1 MTILFANNATSM
13 LAGDIDPGA
22 TGVQVSSGDGALF
35 PLPLAGEYF
44 LCTLVNELNQ
54 VEIVKAT
61 ARSGDVFTVE
71 RGQEGTTPRAYA
83 AGDRIELR
91 LTSATLGNFLQL
103 NDLESGKAS
112 TIKNVAFV
120 STSLDIG
127 DHGDPLEPG
136 SLARAVE
143 QADER
148 PTLIELPGDHAYALD
163 TSLTIPPNVGLR
175 FQPGAVIELSPS
187 ATLTMYGEIFAGG
200 QRIFSGEGLVRGN
213 LANAPALPQWWGAKA
228 DGASDDTEALNKAA
242 AFKRVYLPLGTYL
255 VRSPVNLGNARSISG
270 EAWSGGYIDWA
281 DDFEQFS
288 PSYQGAASIIQYD
301 AGHHGALFTAK
312 DGVSFEN
319 LVFRCGQSRT
329 GADTFYSGP
338 ADGLAI
344 RQCRF
349 ENLAGVVCDAGFSQA
364 FGNINARGC
373 LFFACENVFQGA
385 LVDLRVSDCLFTS
398 CGVVLHM
405 GEGAGFNTLNANRF
419 EWCEIAVNAYKS
431 RSNSISANLFDSM
444 NEAAIRLYDSTDNA
458 LTGNTFWR
466 NGRHGAAAG
475 KRSHIHLKGSS
486 ASNNR
491 ITGNAFIAG
500 ADDGAPAP
508 DRPEYLLE
516 IDSAPNT
523 FNTFHENGSLGS
535 CVDKPV
541 MDTYMNSGGAVFFD
555 DLHIKGVG
563 NPGTAADT
571 LANMLKHISN
581 PAAGPVNV
589 HLYEDRRF
597 TAYENFR
604 AGVINLVGHG
614 SVAVTNSAGQAN
626 KLLSI
631 ENITYGPAFS
641 GRIGLSSADGA
652 PTAGHWLKGS
662 VVWNSSPG
670 AGGTIGWVCV
680 ADGAPGAWKS
690 FGDIAA

>member
-1 MTILFANNATSM
+1 MTILFANNASSV
-13 LAGDIDPGA
+13 LAHDISQSASSIEVSAGDG
-22 TGVQVSSGDGALF
+22 TLF
-35 PLPLAGEYF
+35 PLPQAGEYF
-44 LCTLVNELNQ
+44 LCTLANELNQ

-61 ARSGDVFTVE
+61 ARDGDILTVM
-71 RGQEGTTPRAYA
+71 RGQESSTARAYA
-83 AGDRIELR
+83 TGDRIELR

-103 NDLESGKAS
+103 GDLDAAKAS
-112 TIKNVAFV
+112 TIKNVDFV
-120 STSLDIG
+120 SASPDIAN
-127 DHGDPLEPG
+127 HGDPQEQG

-143 QADER
+143 QAGEA
-148 PTLIELPGDHAYALD
+148 PTLIELPGNHVYALN
-163 TSLTIPPNVGLR
+163 TSLTIPANVGLR
-175 FQPGAVIELSPS
+175 FQPGAVIELSP
-187 ATLTMYGEIFAGG
+187 ATTLTMYGEIFAGR

-213 LANAPALPQWWGAKA
+213 LANTPALPQWWGAKA
-228 DGASDDTEALNKAA
+228 DGLCDDTEALNKAA

-255 VRSPVNLGNARSISG
+255 VRSPVNLGSAQSISG
-270 EAWSGGYIDWA
+270 EAWYSGYIDWA

-301 AGHHGALFTAK
+301 VGLHGALFTAK

-319 LVFRCGQSRT
+319 LVFRCGQNRT
-329 GADTFYSGP
+329 SGDAFYSGP

-349 ENLAGVVCDAGFSQA
+349 ENLAEVICDAGFSQA
-364 FGNINARGC
+364 FGNTITRGC

-385 LVDLRVSDCLFTS
+385 LVDMRVSDCLFTS
-398 CGVVLHM
+398 CGTVLHL

-419 EWCEIAVNAYKS
+419 EWCDIAVNAYKS

-444 NEAAIRLYDSTDNA
+444 NETAIRLYDSTDNA
-458 LTGNTFWR
+458 VTGNTFWR

-475 KRSHIHLKGSS
+475 KRSHIHLKGS
-486 ASNNR
+486 ASSDNR

-500 ADDGAPAP
+500 ADDGTPSP

-516 IDSAPNT
+516 IESAPNT
-523 FNTFHENGSLGS
+523 YNTFHENASISS

-555 DLHIKGVG
+555 DLHIKGIG
-563 NPGTAADT
+563 NPGTAADA

-597 TAYENFR
+597 SAYENFR
-604 AGVINLVGHG
+604 AGVIKLVGHG
-614 SVAVTNSAGQAN
+614 SVSITNSNGQST

-631 ENITYGPAFS
+631 ENITYGPAFA
-641 GRIGLSSADGA
+641 GRIGLSSANGA

-662 VVWNSSPG
+662 VVWNSSPS
-670 AGGTIGWVCV
+670 AGGKIGWVCV
-680 ADGAPGAWKS
+680 ADGAPGTWKS
-690 FGDIAA
+690 FGGIAA